1 MNPWRVAF
9 ASATGTSHVKLNK
22 GCDDYCRA
30 EVLRA
35 ENDEV
40 VILCVADGAGSAAR
54 SAEGANEV
62 CNRFFALCRTVVES
76 GGAFSGATEHTIRE
90 DWICKLR
97 DVLVNKACDEA
108 AELRDFATT
117 FLGAVIADDSCI
129 FLQIGDGAIVASEI
143 QTPDDY
149 TVICWPQH
157 GEYANTT
164 SFLTDVDAATTAD
177 VTLLQRT
184 IARVILF
191 SDGMERLLLDF
202 SNHCAAPRPLSQLI
216 RPLLVE
222 PQSDLNEGL
231 RSFLE
236 SSSVNKRT
244 DDDKSLVL
252 AARH

>member
-1 MNPWRVAF
+1 MSPWRIAF
-9 ASATGTSHVKLNK
+9 ASSTGTSHLRLNK
-22 GCDDYCRA
+22 GCDDSCSA
-30 EVLRA
+30 EVLRGA
-35 ENDEV
+35 ENEV

-54 SAEGANEV
+54 ASEGAQEV
-62 CNRFFALCRTVVES
+62 CNCFLKLCRNIVET
-76 GGAFSGATEHTIRE
+76 GGAFSGATEHRIRE
-90 DWICKLR
+90 DWICQLR
-97 DVLVNKACDEA
+97 NVLVNKACEEG

-117 FLGAVIADDSCI
+117 FLGAVITDDGCI

-164 SFLTDVDAATTAD
+164 SFLTDVDAAIAAD

-202 SNHCAAPRPLSQLI
+202 ANHSAASRPISQLI
-216 RPLLVE
+216 SPLLTE
-222 PQSDLNEGL
+222 PQTDLNQGL
-231 RSFLE
+231 RSLLD
-236 SSSVNKRT
+236 SPGVNART